1 MKKLILFLVLGVL
14 LSCQSTDNR
23 RLEKTLDLAQS
34 NRGELEK
41 VIQYYSQNE
50 ADSLKLKAARF
61 LIMNMPG
68 HYSFIG
74 RNYENYCKASEKIIF
89 SKTSTNKKVDK
100 LNKLIRQYPAEC
112 FEKVE
117 DCSII
122 TADYLIENIDM
133 AFEDWQRGN
142 WAKGIT
148 FNEFCEYLL
157 PYKCTETQAF
167 DNWRTVLRPIANDT
181 LQDFEHNDLWNKTSY
196 WAAEAINMKLHDTV
210 IIHVRKNMDGHYL
223 YKVPFWCNI
232 PSNSCE
238 TRTTTALAILR
249 SKGFPVSYD
258 FILQWATNNNA
269 HSWLSVL
276 TDHNRRIPCEGGHE
290 PFLASVRPGE
300 CKGKV
305 YRRTYSANPDLVLM
319 NQHSSDIP
327 LVFQDLFMKDVTDE
341 YAATESPVFSVLSEK
356 KESKE
361 KYAYLTIFNGVDW
374 TPIGFS
380 RLNSR
385 KKVTFEKVEKGA
397 VYMPA
402 YYIDGKIKP
411 FNYPALLNER
421 GRLEFLIPDK
431 ENTQSIFVKRKYPL
445 IRKAFIVA
453 QRLKGGMFQA
463 ANKEDFSDA
472 KTLHTFDEYSVSGN
486 ILISDTTRY
495 RYWRYFSPRP
505 FRCNIAELIFY
516 TVGNKKLTGE
526 IIGSEERSSNPNY
539 LRKAAFDLNPLS
551 YFASKTVRNG
561 WVGLDFGE
569 PKQVERIGYMIRND
583 GNNICVGDT
592 YELFYWDIDGWHS
605 IEKQIADD
613 FELTFHNV
621 PQNALLLLKNRS
633 RGKDERIFLYRDAKQ
648 IWY

>member
-1 MKKLILFLVLGVL
+1 
-14 LSCQSTDNR
+14 
-23 RLEKTLDLAQS
+23 
-34 NRGELEK
+34 
-41 VIQYYSQNE
+41 
-50 ADSLKLKAARF
+50 
-61 LIMNMPG
+61 MN
-68 HYSFIG
+68 
-74 RNYENYCKASEKIIF
+74 
-89 SKTSTNKKVDK
+89 
-100 LNKLIRQYPAEC
+100 
-112 FEKVE
+112 
-117 DCSII
+117 
-122 TADYLIENIDM
+122 
-133 AFEDWQRGN
+133 
-142 WAKGIT
+142 
-148 FNEFCEYLL
+148 
-157 PYKCTETQAF
+157 
-167 DNWRTVLRPIANDT
+167 
-181 LQDFEHNDLWNKTSY
+181 
-196 WAAEAINMKLHDTV
+196 
-210 IIHVRKNMDGHYL
+210 GHYL

-258 FILQWATNNNA
+258 FIQQWATNNNA

-327 LVFQDLFMKDVTDE
+327 PVFQDLFMKDVTDE
-341 YAATESPVFSVLSEK
+341 YAATESPVFPVLSEK

-380 RLNSR
+380 RINSR

-421 GRLEFLIPDK
+421 GRLEFLIPGK

-445 IRKAFIVA
+445 IRKAFIAA

-561 WVGLDFGE
+561 WVGLDLGE

-633 RGKDERIFLYRDAKQ
+633 RGKDERIFLYRDSKQ

>member
-1 MKKLILFLVLGVL
+1 MILTEFDYEKNAIINPWHTSDMVQGMPKVAVTCFSRVTFARMLSAFGGERIASTNVANMEIPVYKTVYHGYEICLFMSDVGAPACVGAMEEIYAMGVETIIMFGTCGVL
-14 LSCQSTDNR
+14 
-23 RLEKTLDLAQS
+23 
-34 NRGELEK
+34 
-41 VIQYYSQNE
+41 
-50 ADSLKLKAARF
+50 
-61 LIMNMPG
+61 
-68 HYSFIG
+68 
-74 RNYENYCKASEKIIF
+74 
-89 SKTSTNKKVDK
+89 DK
-100 LNKLIRQYPAEC
+100 SI
-112 FEKVE
+112 E

-122 TADYLIENIDM
+122 TADYLIQNINI

-210 IIHVRKNMDGHYL
+210 IIHVRKNMNGHYL

-327 LVFQDLFMKDVTDE
+327 PVFQDLFMKDVTDE
-341 YAATESPVFSVLSEK
+341 YAATESPVFPVLSEK

-380 RLNSR
+380 RINSR

-421 GRLEFLIPDK
+421 GRLEFLIPGK

-445 IRKAFIVA
+445 IRKAFIAA

-561 WVGLDFGE
+561 WGGLDLGE

-633 RGKDERIFLYRDAKQ
+633 RGKDERIFLYRDSKQ

>member
-89 SKTSTNKKVDK
+89 SKTSMNKKVDK

-112 FEKVE
+112 FERVE

-122 TADYLIENIDM
+122 TADYLIQNINI

-210 IIHVRKNMDGHYL
+210 IIHVRKNMNGHYL

-300 CKGKV
+300 CKG
-305 YRRTYSANPDLVLM
+305 
-319 NQHSSDIP
+319 
-327 LVFQDLFMKDVTDE
+327 
-341 YAATESPVFSVLSEK
+341 
-356 KESKE
+356 
-361 KYAYLTIFNGVDW
+361 VDW

-380 RLNSR
+380 RINSR

-421 GRLEFLIPDK
+421 GRLEFLIPGK

-445 IRKAFIVA
+445 IRKAFIAA

-561 WVGLDFGE
+561 WVGLDLGE

-633 RGKDERIFLYRDAKQ
+633 RGKDERIFLYRDSKQ